1 MIFDNPNSQPLR
13 TKQKKSQ
20 QQLKAEEDFDLP
32 YEFDDDALRQ
42 EKYKPLHHAI
52 EEEKTEENVTVENDD
67 NYGLSNSQIQKP
79 QKRKSQVEDG
89 YSSS

>member
-1 MIFDNPNSQPLR
+1 L
-13 TKQKKSQ
+13 
-20 QQLKAEEDFDLP
+20 
-32 YEFDDDALRQ
+32 DDDALRQ

-67 NYGLSNSQIQKP
+67 KYGLRNSQNRKP
-79 QKRKSQVEDG
+79 LKRKSQIEDG